1 MAARRDI
8 RKLVL
13 IAILLAPISFAVS
26 SGIVSAIEFLFAHTL
41 PEGGW
46 RSVEDGITVGAMIYG
61 LTVAPLLE
69 NLLLLGALLV
79 VKRLIVSDVMTSLI
93 TALLAASAHM
103 LLSGQLAYAAVIP
116 GFFVMSMLA
125 LSPQKRSEGYWISVV
140 HHIAINSLSVASI
153 LMRHA

>member
-1 MAARRDI
+1 
-8 RKLVL
+8 
-13 IAILLAPISFAVS
+13 
-26 SGIVSAIEFLFAHTL
+26 
-41 PEGGW
+41 
-46 RSVEDGITVGAMIYG
+46 MIYG

-103 LLSGQLAYAAVIP
+103 LLSGQIAYAAVSP